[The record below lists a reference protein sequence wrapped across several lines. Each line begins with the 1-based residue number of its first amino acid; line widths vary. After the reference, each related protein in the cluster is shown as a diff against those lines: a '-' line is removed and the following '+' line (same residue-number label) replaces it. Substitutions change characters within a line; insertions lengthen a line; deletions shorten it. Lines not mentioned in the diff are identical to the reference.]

1 MKKAILTVLG
11 RDKVGIVYR
20 ISEKCK
26 ALDLNILDINQTIM
40 DDFFTMVIMIDYS
53 SAEDKFE
60 VISEEFNKLGIEM
73 GLQMKL
79 QSEEHFNTIF
89 TV

>member
-53 SAEDKFE
+53 SAEGKFE

-79 QSEEHFNTIF
+79 QSEDHFNTIF